1 MLNPKGHPIALL
13 PQDRELMRLLDMSEA
28 DYRGFVKECAKR
40 SRIEPGT
47 IVNLSGFEIIL
58 INLVIGLV
66 LAAAAALLFRP
77 KQPNRPAEIRQ
88 TSEAGQNVVNRA
100 EFAPKAGFDSL
111 QNVVEL
117 GSTIPLVYANR
128 ETIDGV
134 TYGGVR
140 INTNLLWSQ
149 MISQGGGQMLR
160 AIFLMGEGTIDEIDA
175 TQFALGDNVLG
186 GYDFT
191 TGNAASSRVTFYA
204 SRDGG
209 RIEAEDRIAGRSAAN
224 DPGNA
229 ENNGGSDVFQIRGLN
244 NAWTTDFCYAFKPS
258 TQTQFGVY
266 QLIGNGL
273 GFRINPQLRPAVVIK
288 TEPAGQTDTRILC
301 NTDGVA
307 QAQRDKYNN
316 KFGSRSAVTA
326 GGNNYSIGDTI
337 TYTLSNSSDANTTF
351 TGTQEGPDHEETC
364 RDVAQAVAGRQH
376 TWDDSLTVGDL
387 YKFGTALFVCESRS
401 PENGVFSSEVDQ
413 DPIGGGQ
420 GITVTLRC
428 VKAGSG
434 GTAGTNDSRS
444 ATEAPHLFKA
454 AIASFAV
461 PRATQ
466 VLEIGFRSTL
476 GIRIGG
482 LCNFRDSLSQEEI
495 DGRACSYFNN
505 KTYRPDQSLEVSNYQ
520 SGTFSGAEERYSFF
534 KIGYREAGSTGD
546 YTYLSQCFGA
556 RSVTQQAT
564 YNYLRL
570 QMPSVARW
578 EFRIEPLSGWE
589 IRSNNATGD
598 LEVMDC
604 HMADTRTVTSGSGS
618 SAVTIVYTGAPV
630 SRNNNTFGIS
640 ATRDQDLGVTLQE
653 GNSYADS
660 WGKLAEDFVF
670 EEITSSATN
679 PEHEIV
685 YVNILNPN
693 ATTPNY
699 DNMALIGMNLR
710 SSTEANQLNQLSVYV
725 NKGINSIHTFPEV
738 FKDML
743 TNARYGVGA
752 ILSAQQI
759 DNNSFTEC
767 AQWTRARRY
776 FFDGALSQPINL
788 RQWGSQTAGYFLLDL
803 VIRNGKFALQPA
815 IYFDKPEPVT
825 NLYTAGNI
833 LEDSFELAYAESD
846 QRIPNRVSVKWRQE
860 KETSSESTKGLF
872 PVIREVTVREAGT
885 PADAPLETIDISD
898 FCTSEIHAIDVAKY
912 ICRGRRLITHSVS
925 FKTTPTQAALEVGR
939 CFKLGLETVSYAQPN
954 NGAIDS
960 NGYITTTEPLA
971 DGSYTVLLWTGKTSV
986 IQEVTLNVVGGYT
999 TQYTNAAFCLKQ
1011 SSVETRAYKVQS
1023 LGFDEDGN
1031 IQVDALYFPL
1041 SDNGYSLLVDGWD
1054 VDSNWVIEGRI
1065 GTSEDSGTTT
1075 SSFTGVSI
1083 IGPGTVTVD
1092 DAESYSALVSGGT
1105 GTYTYAW
1112 SGSGVTFGDDDA
1124 ATTTVTAT
1132 SAGEKTITCTVTR
1145 DSTSQSASKTITAVA
1160 EPAVSTIGTVTISG
1174 DTTASTATAEDYTV
1188 DYTGKPDAT
1197 AAGSFVSGQSYQ
1209 IVSVGTTDFT
1219 AIGAS
1224 ANTVGVVFTATGV
1237 GSGTGTADALSAA
1250 FTSWSWT
1257 STTTGASAS
1266 IENSSAPRATITF
1279 DVAGTYTLTCTVSSP
1294 SASDSPQSDTH
1305 TVTVS

>member
-13 PQDRELMRLLDMSEA
+13 PQDRELMRLLGMSEA
-28 DYRGFVKECAKR
+28 EYRGFVKECIKR
-40 SRIEPGT
+40 GRIEPGT
-47 IVNLSGFEIIL
+47 ITNIAIDVLIL
-58 INLVIGLV
+58 YLVIGVALS
-66 LAAAAALLFRP
+66 AAAALLFRP
-77 KQPNRPAEIRQ
+77 KVPNKPIDIRQ
-88 TSEAGQNVVNRA
+88 TSEGGQNVVNRS

-117 GSTIPLVYANR
+117 GSTIPLVYAKR

-191 TGNAASSRVTFYA
+191 AGNAASSRVTFYA

-209 RIEAEDRIAGRSAAN
+209 RIAAADRVAGRSAAN

-229 ENNGGSDVFQIRGLN
+229 ENDGGGDVFQIRGLN

-258 TQTQFGVY
+258 TQTTFGVY

-273 GFRINPQLRPAVVIK
+273 GFRVNPQLRPAVVIK
-288 TEPAGQTDTRILC
+288 TEPAGETDTRIKC

-326 GGNNYSIGDTI
+326 GGSSYSIGDTI
-337 TYTLSNSSDANTTF
+337 TYTLSNSSDANTVF
-351 TGTQEGPDHEETC
+351 IGVQEGPDHEETC
-364 RDVAQAVAGRQH
+364 RDVAQSVAGRQH

-401 PENGVFSSEVDQ
+401 PDNAVFSSEMDQ
-413 DPIGGGQ
+413 EPIGGGQ

-428 VKAGSG
+428 VKAGTG
-434 GTAGTNDSRS
+434 GTAGINDSKS
-444 ATEAPHLFKA
+444 ATEVPHLFKA
-454 AIASFAV
+454 AIGSFAV

-466 VLEIGFRSTL
+466 VLELGFRSTL

-495 DGRACSYFNN
+495 DGRACNYFNN

-520 SGTFSGAEERYSFF
+520 SGTFSGAEVRYSFF

-546 YTYLSQCFGA
+546 YIYLSQCFGT
-556 RSVTQQAT
+556 RSLTQQAT

-589 IRSNNATGD
+589 IRTSAAAGD
-598 LEVMDC
+598 LEVMDA
-604 HMADTRTVTSGSGS
+604 HLSGTRTVTSGSGS
-618 SAVTIVYTGAPV
+618 NTVTIVYTGEPV
-630 SRNNNTFGIS
+630 SRDSNTFGIA
-640 ATRDQDLGVTLQE
+640 ATRNQNLGVTLQE
-653 GNSYADS
+653 GDSYADS

-670 EEITSSATN
+670 EELTTSATN
-679 PEHEIV
+679 PEHELV

-699 DNMALIGMNLR
+699 DNMALVGMNLR

-725 NKGINSIHTFPEV
+725 NKGINSVHTFPEV
-738 FKDML
+738 FKDLL
-743 TNARYGVGA
+743 TNARYGVGS

-759 DNNSFTEC
+759 DDTSFTEC
-767 AQWTRARRY
+767 TQWTRDQRY

-788 RQWGSQTAGYFLLDL
+788 RQWGSQTASYFLLDL

-815 IYFDKPEPVT
+815 VYFDRPEPVT

-833 LEDSFELAYAESD
+833 LEDSFQLAYAESE

-860 KETSSESTKGLF
+860 KETSTDNTKGLF

-912 ICRGRRLITHSVS
+912 ICRGRRLVTHSVS

-939 CFKLGLETVSYAQPN
+939 CFKLGLETVSYTQPN

-971 DGSYTVLLWTGKTSV
+971 DGAYTVLLWTGTNST
-986 IQEVTLNVVGGYT
+986 IQEVTLNVSDGRT
-999 TQYTNAAFCLKQ
+999 TQYTSAAFCIKQ
-1011 SSVETRAYKVQS
+1011 GSVETRAYKVQS

-1041 SDNGYSLLVDGWD
+1041 SANGYSAIVDGWD

-1065 GTSEDSGTTT
+1065 GTSEDSGSTT

-1083 IGPGTVTVD
+1083 IGPGTVNTNV
-1092 DAESYSALVSGGT
+1092 ASSFTALISGGA
-1105 GTYTYAW
+1105 GSYTYLW
-1112 SGSGVTFGDDDA
+1112 TGSGVTFGSSTS

-1132 SAGEKTITCTVTR
+1132 SDGSKTITCAVTK
-1145 DSTSQSASKTITAVA
+1145 DSTTLSASKTITSLAAGV
-1160 EPAVSTIGTVTISG
+1160 TQTLGTVTMTGATSTTVGTATPYSISISG
-1174 DTTASTATAEDYTV
+1174 
-1188 DYTGKPDAT
+1188 
-1197 AAGSFVSGQSYQ
+1197 
-1209 IVSVGTTDFT
+1209 
-1219 AIGAS
+1219 
-1224 ANTVGVVFTATGV
+1224 TATGV
-1237 GSGTGTADALSAA
+1237 FYAWTVSPVGPTIDSSG
-1250 FTSWSWT
+1250 
-1257 STTTGASAS
+1257 
-1266 IENSSAPRATITF
+1266 SSATDITF
-1279 DVAGTYTLTCTVSSP
+1279 DSTGTYTVSCLV
-1294 SASDSPQSDTH
+1294 SALDAADSPQTVDK
-1305 TVTVS
+1305 TVTVT